1 MDGLKLLLVFGLI
14 MIFLGRRAPL
24 GPVMLGGSLLLAALY
39 HAGPKGF
46 LGMAWRATRDPATLE
61 LELILALIMLF
72 EHLLGQQ
79 GYLERMLK
87 SLRGLIHSQRVV
99 MALLPAFIGLM
110 PSAGGALFS
119 APLVGQA
126 ASSTMAAEEKSFI
139 NFYYRHIWEYFLPLY
154 PGVLLASHLSGLPLP
169 HLIAA
174 LAPYGLIVVLL
185 GIPVLRRV
193 KIGTVEE
200 SKGTGVGNNLGE
212 DNPRA
217 PCYRCG
223 ESSGEGNDRGVNKS
237 AGASSSLESQ
247 PASRR
252 TLVVELLGSILPVL
266 VVVSLVLFLQVEVG
280 LAVGLVFLILLLR
293 HRYTP
298 ARFWLLCRE
307 ALAVKT
313 LLLVWVVMLFKQVLV
328 DTRSVDGL
336 PQLLALL
343 PVPEFVIF
351 GLISFLV
358 GMLTG
363 LTVAYIGI
371 AFPIV
376 MAAGG
381 GQMSLPLTV
390 FVFITGFVGNML
402 TPMHLCLAL
411 TVEYFKA
418 DLRRVLRLMA
428 GPEAALL
435 AVAVAA
441 YLVF

>member
-39 HAGPKGF
+39 HTGPKAF
-46 LGMAWRATRDPATLE
+46 LGIAWRATRDPATLE

-72 EHLLGQQ
+72 EHLLGRH
-79 GYLERMLK
+79 GYLERMLR
-87 SLRGLIHSQRVV
+87 SLRSLIHNQRVV

-126 ASSTMAAEEKSFI
+126 AGSTMAAEEKSFI

-174 LAPYGLIVVLL
+174 LAPYGLIVILL
-185 GIPVLRRV
+185 GIPSLRRI
-193 KIGTVEE
+193 KIVTDENKSDVGECNDLGADNNPGKGDVTRKDSSIEE
-200 SKGTGVGNNLGE
+200 GS
-212 DNPRA
+212 
-217 PCYRCG
+217 G
-223 ESSGEGNDRGVNKS
+223 ESQVGGRQ
-237 AGASSSLESQ
+237 A
-247 PASRR
+247 
-252 TLVVELLGSILPVL
+252 LVVELLMSILPVL
-266 VVVSLVLFLQVEVG
+266 VVVSLVLFFQVEVG
-280 LAVGLVFLILLLR
+280 LAVGLVLLILLLR

-298 ARFWLLCRE
+298 ARLWLLCRE

-351 GLISFLV
+351 GLVSFLV

-376 MAAGG
+376 MAAVG
-381 GQMSLPLTV
+381 GQMSLPLSV
-390 FVFITGFVGNML
+390 FVFVTGFVGNML

-411 TVEYFKA
+411 TVDFFKA

-435 AVAVAA
+435 AIAVAA
-441 YLVF
+441 YLVW